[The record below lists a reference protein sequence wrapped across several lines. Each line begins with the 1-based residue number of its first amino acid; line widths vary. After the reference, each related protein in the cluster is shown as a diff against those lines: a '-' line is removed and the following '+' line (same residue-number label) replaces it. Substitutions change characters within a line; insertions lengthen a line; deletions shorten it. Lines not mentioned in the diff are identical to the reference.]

1 MSLGRRYV
9 QYINRTYKRTGTL
22 YGSRYKSSVIQAD
35 TYWLAC
41 QRYIELYPVRAAMV
55 DDPAHSSMDELSA
68 QRAGRYG

>member
-22 YGSRYKSSVIQAD
+22 YGDRYKSSVIQAD

-55 DDPAHSSMDELSA
+55 DDPTHSSMDELSA
-68 QRAGRYG
+68 QRTGRDG